1 MVGVVRGGVVIPML
15 ELSRRRMNDEAM
27 RDFAVLVE
35 SLFFRC
41 RPFAATVGQ
50 AIPNV
55 LSASAA
61 AAPHGLDTA
70 HGRRSSGVSAEK
82 VKYTL
87 LKSRL
92 ES

>member
-1 MVGVVRGGVVIPML
+1 MMKQCGISQFWWCHYSSGVDP
-15 ELSRRRMNDEAM
+15 SQRR
-27 RDFAVLVE
+27 
-35 SLFFRC
+35 S
-41 RPFAATVGQ
+41 GQ
-50 AIPNV
+50 AIPNA

-61 AAPHGLDTA
+61 TTPDGLDTA

-82 VKYTL
+82 LKNTL